1 LRIIEYQG
9 EGMRFYFESYGCT
22 MNQGEARIMQDALEK
37 SGHSIVDDIDHSDAL
52 VLVTCTVIETT
63 ELRMMRRL
71 NTFSKTGKPV
81 VVAGCMASVQKD
93 DILASNPN
101 AILLTPQAID
111 DIGKIAEKLSVEEPR
126 IKKEIIETG
135 TSTKKT
141 TDAIIPISSG
151 CLGSCSYCITRIARG
166 ELRSCP
172 PEFLIK
178 SMRKAMGEGYKEIR
192 LTSQDTAAY
201 GADINCDLPSLLTKI
216 KNLDGEFRVR
226 VGMMNPEN
234 VLPILQD
241 VIEAYKDQRIYK
253 FLHIPVQSG
262 SKKILKKMGRKY
274 TIDDFLQVVKEFR
287 EAFLDIT
294 ISTDII
300 VGFPGESEEDFLDSA
315 ELIKS
320 LKPNI
325 LNITRFSPRP
335 KTEAMNME
343 DKIPSRI
350 AKERSRELTKIHED
364 ISREINKE
372 FVDRKERILITEP
385 GKNDTMMGRT
395 DTYKPVVVEDEVQV
409 GDFVDVEITE
419 ARDIYLKGR
428 VL

>member
-1 LRIIEYQG
+1 
-9 EGMRFYFESYGCT
+9 
-22 MNQGEARIMQDALEK
+22 MNQGEARIMQEVLKK
-37 SGHSIVDDIDHSDAL
+37 SGHSIVDDLDHSDAL

-101 AILLTPQAID
+101 AILLSPQAIK
-111 DIGKIAEKLSVEEPR
+111 DIGKIAEKLSEKVPR

-135 TSTKKT
+135 TSIKKT

-166 ELRSCP
+166 ALRSCP
-172 PEFLIK
+172 PEFLIE
-178 SMRKAMGEGYKEIR
+178 SMRKALEEGYKEIR

-201 GADINCDLPSLLTKI
+201 GADINFNLPSLLRKI
-216 KNLDGEFRVR
+216 ETLDGEFRVR

-241 VIEAYKDQRIYK
+241 IIEAYKDKRIYK
-253 FLHIPVQSG
+253 FLHLPVQSG
-262 SKKILKKMGRKY
+262 SKRILKKMGRKY
-274 TIDDFLQVVKEFR
+274 MQDDFFKVVRHFR
-287 EAFLDIT
+287 EAFPEIT

-300 VGFPGESEEDFLDSA
+300 VGFPSESEEDFLDSV
-315 ELIKS
+315 ELIKT
-320 LKPNI
+320 LRPNI

-335 KTEAMNME
+335 KTEAMNMV

-350 AKERSRELTKIHED
+350 AKQRSRELTKIHED

-385 GKNDTMMGRT
+385 GKNNTMMGRT

-428 VL
+428 IL